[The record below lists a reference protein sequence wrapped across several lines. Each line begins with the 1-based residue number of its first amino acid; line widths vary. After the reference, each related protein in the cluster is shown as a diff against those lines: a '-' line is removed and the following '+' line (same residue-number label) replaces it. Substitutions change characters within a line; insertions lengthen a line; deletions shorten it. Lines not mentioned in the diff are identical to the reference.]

1 MLVYVTIEDVK
12 DKSTYVEITLSGSLI
27 KNPTDCG
34 CNHGDVDS
42 YIPDYD
48 DAGFL
53 IGKECAFDGLSKRT
67 KKDVKFDLSG
77 IQWVNV
83 DGAGIIIRF
92 ARMLLKYG
100 NKRATVIDNLTS
112 DMKAKFVEYGL
123 KDYIVK

>member
-12 DKSTYVEITLSGSLI
+12 DKSSYVEITLSGSLI

-42 YIPDYD
+42 YVPDYD

-53 IGKECAFDGLSKRT
+53 VGKECAFDGIAKKT
-67 KKDVKFDLSG
+67 KKDVKFNCSAITYIDES
-77 IQWVNV
+77 
-83 DGAGIIIRF
+83 GAGVIIRF

-100 NKRATVIDNLTS
+100 GKRATVIKNLS
-112 DMKAKFVEYGL
+112 KAMTERFIEVGL
-123 KDYIVK
+123 KDYLV

>member
-12 DKSTYVEITLSGSLI
+12 EKSTYVEITLSGSLI

-34 CNHGDVDS
+34 CNHGDVET

-48 DAGFL
+48 EEGRL
-53 IGKECAFDGLSKRT
+53 IGKECAFDGIAKRT
-67 KKDVKFDLSG
+67 KKDVKFNCSAVTYIDSS
-77 IQWVNV
+77 
-83 DGAGIIIRF
+83 GAGIIIRF
-92 ARMLLKYG
+92 ARMLLKYS
-100 NKRATVIDNLTS
+100 NKRATVIDNLTK